1 MEIQKQPDTS
11 AAVIAVSFA
20 DAAKITGLS
29 RSTLYNYTKAKRL
42 PLRKV
47 GGRSLL
53 LVEDLRRLSVDEAA

>member
-1 MEIQKQPDTS
+1 MPNISPNEVGAT
-11 AAVIAVSFA
+11 VIAVSFA

-53 LVEDLRRLSVDEAA
+53 LVDDLRNLIVGEAA